1 MEEEQQKTKANL
13 YKLTRIIELQPFAG
27 GQVLSYGSSYGSSYH
42 YYSNY
47 LHNCKF

>member
-27 GQVLSYGSSYGSSYH
+27 GQVPLLFELSTQ
-42 YYSNY
+42 
-47 LHNCKF
+47 L